1 MTEFQQRIQAEAEM
15 VAEMHEKGM
24 TNREIAEATGLSY
37 PKVCR
42 RLDRLGINASGSMRR
57 RIREE
62 RGEEMMFLGECGFTL
77 AEIGE
82 RVGASPSLVKFIF
95 ADLGYSKPEA
105 RTSRNRERFSR
116 KADAEAKKMRAM
128 AEDGMTCAEI
138 AAEFGVSRN
147 TVRNRI
153 QRAGLVRG
161 NDWHHAQFV
170 EEITKKAE
178 AAGYTI
184 IGDPTRRGT
193 VVRCSTCGTVREITC
208 TTTNDMP
215 SCPKCRA
222 RETAERSERRE
233 AERAERI
240 ARKAERAEAN
250 KRRKAARRLVTIL
263 TPRTCPRCGTVFHS
277 TRPRDVYCSRTC
289 SDREWSGSVRHR
301 VRKYGGEYEQ
311 GITLGKL
318 VRRDGMRC
326 YLCGKECDWNDR
338 RWGNLGPDYPTI
350 DHVIPLAKGGGH
362 TWSNVRVACARCNS
376 DKRDIVLERVQRGK
390 NVEF

>member
-1 MTEFQQRIQAEAEM
+1 MTEFQQKVQAEAEM
-15 VAEMHEKGM
+15 VAEMHEQGM

-62 RGEEMMFLGECGFTL
+62 HGTEMMFLGECGFTL

-82 RVGASPSLVKFIF
+82 RVGASPSLVKNIF
-95 ADLGYSKPEA
+95 DDLGYSKPKA
-105 RTSRNRERFSR
+105 RASRNRERFSK

-128 AEDGMTCAEI
+128 AENGMTCAEI
-138 AAEFGVSRN
+138 ATEFGVCRN
-147 TVRNRI
+147 TVRKRI

-184 IGDPTRRGT
+184 VGDPTRRCT
-193 VVRCSTCGTVREITC
+193 VVKCNVCGTVREITC

-222 RETAERSERRE
+222 RETAERRARETAERSERRE

-240 ARKAERAEAN
+240 ARKAARAEAN
-250 KRRKAARRLVTIL
+250 KRRRAAARLVNLL
-263 TPRTCPRCGTVFHS
+263 TPRICVRCGRVFHS
-277 TRPRDVYCSRTC
+277 SRAQALKFCSEKCVRETWHDNHI
-289 SDREWSGSVRHR
+289 DRA
-301 VRKYGGEYEQ
+301 RKYGCERDA
-311 GITLGKL
+311 GITLKKL
-318 VRRDGMRC
+318 VERDGLEC
-326 YLCGKECDWNDR
+326 YLCGKTCDYSDK
-338 RWGNLGPDYPTI
+338 RWGSYGPDHPTI
-350 DHVIPLAKGGGH
+350 DHVFPLSRGGGH
-362 TWSNVRVACARCNS
+362 TWGNVRVACGACNAE
-376 DKRDIVLERVQRGK
+376 KRDIILD
-390 NVEF
+390 